1 MKVNR
6 LSLLIIIKPPYNYQ
20 NIILWCIFFYHIP
33 ILPYMMVNLI
43 EIAVKNRLKWI
54 VILLLYH
61 EIIFMFLHFVWL
73 NSQCSPFLF
82 LSQCSWCMPPASLQC
97 SWGCMPPPTPFND
110 ALEDTC
116 LPLPFNA
123 LEDACLPRLPSMLL
137 RMHCLPLPPAFKA
150 LDAWLPPPLPS
161 TLILKLVWLLAPE
174 NPIPFWSDSK
184 FACATPFLFIHFDFL
199 IILTMRSN
207 YSLISHVFYIS
218 TLHSHFSML
227 YLPEID
233 ELFA

>member
-33 ILPYMMVNLI
+33 ILPYMMVTLI

-97 SWGCMPPPTPFND
+97 SWGCMPPPLPFN
-110 ALEDTC
+110 ALKDTC

-123 LEDACLPRLPSMLL
+123 LEDAL
-137 RMHCLPLPPAFKA
+137 HPAFKS
-150 LDAWLPPPLPS
+150 LDACLPPP
-161 TLILKLVWLLAPE
+161 
-174 NPIPFWSDSK
+174 FHSDSETHLTTCCK
-184 FACATPFLFIHFDFL
+184 SHFLLIRFCFIYFDFL
-199 IILTMRSN
+199 IITTMRRN
-207 YSLISHVFYIS
+207 YSLVSHVLFIS
-218 TLHSHFSML
+218 QHCSPILACSTYQKSMNFSHNSVK
-227 YLPEID
+227 
-233 ELFA
+233 

>member
-33 ILPYMMVNLI
+33 ILPYMMVTLI

-97 SWGCMPPPTPFND
+97 SWGCMPPPLPFN

-123 LEDACLPRLPSMLL
+123 LEDACLSPASLQCSWGCIASCLQISWCMPPAS
-137 RMHCLPLPPAFKA
+137 LPLRFWNSSDFMLQIPFPF
-150 LDAWLPPPLPS
+150 DP
-161 TLILKLVWLLAPE
+161 ILFYLFWFPNHNNNEKELLA
-174 NPIPFWSDSK
+174 
-184 FACATPFLFIHFDFL
+184 
-199 IILTMRSN
+199 R
-207 YSLISHVFYIS
+207 
-218 TLHSHFSML
+218 
-227 YLPEID
+227 
-233 ELFA
+233 